1 MVEPRRTDLRDG
13 KLSDLEAKLLAA
25 AVGQRLFNK
34 KPEPVQLGRYRLIER
49 LGQGGMGVVFRAY
62 DAQLRRDVAVKLLH
76 AGRGATGPEQHAR
89 LRREALALGRLS
101 HPNVVQVFEVGE
113 EGEHVYVAME
123 LVRGITLRTW
133 MERQRGVAEVV
144 AMALQVGRGLAAAHA
159 AGIVHRD
166 LKPENVLVGEDGRAR
181 VVDFGLARAMVEGVP
196 GEGSSGLEQP
206 LTRSG
211 TLLGTPAF
219 MAPEQL
225 RDPTRADARSDQ
237 FSFCVMMY
245 EALYGERPFVDRSAT
260 EAGAVRAAPANT
272 TVPARLRAVL
282 VRGMRVDPGERWPT
296 MNELLA
302 AIAANDGTRGAGA
315 LRWLVGGAVLAVVV
329 GAGVFA
335 WRANER
341 VRVAEERLADAER
354 RLAAAPEPEVA
365 PVVAVGTELTV
376 PLRFTGPEPGPWTEV
391 EPSAVRGDPGG
402 RALVVDAIDDA
413 AMVAWSF
420 ELRDE
425 RLVVEVDVRPE
436 CLAAGNRF
444 AVRATRVDAA
454 EIGLVVAGERR
465 EAATLQMQCGAEVRA
480 IGSLRAD
487 GSHAPVTLRLA
498 VGAGALGCG
507 ARDELGRP
515 LADVTTTVGG
525 GWSSG
530 PLRLELRGDARGDP
544 GCARVQVSRV
554 GASGVGMQ
562 PPLEASVQRRAIGS
576 LVDGDPYAVVEALVD
591 VEAPR
596 ARLWRGVSLIRLG
609 RWKEALPLLRQAL
622 ADPAADGEMQR
633 FLRGDP
639 RGLAP
644 ALRQMLGE
652 AEYLELFA
660 RTWSSAL
667 EGWSPEAPGVLLA
680 ETGGLAGQCVGRT
693 CAALL
698 RARGRALTA
707 MQEWDEARRTLE
719 AALTAAG
726 EDADGRALASKILV
740 DLTMLPPTGR

>member
-76 AGRGATGPEQHAR
+76 AGRGAAGPEQHAR

-181 VVDFGLARAMVEGVP
+181 VVDFGLARAMVEGVA
-196 GEGSSGLEQP
+196 GEASSGLEQP

-272 TVPARLRAVL
+272 TVPAKLRAVL
-282 VRGMRVDPGERWPT
+282 VRGMRVDPGERWPA

-302 AIAANDGTRGAGA
+302 AIATNDGTRRAGS

-354 RLAAAPEPEVA
+354 RLAAVPEPVVA
-365 PVVAVGTELTV
+365 PVVEAGTELTI
-376 PLRFTGPEPGPWTEV
+376 PLHFTGWEAAPWEEL
-391 EPSAVRGDPGG
+391 EPSVVRGDRTGH
-402 RALVVDAIDDA
+402 ALVVDALDDE
-413 AMVAWSF
+413 AMIVWSLG
-420 ELRDE
+420 LRDE
-425 RLVVEVDVRPE
+425 RMVVEVDVTPE
-436 CLAAGNRF
+436 CLAAGNSV
-444 AVRATRVDAA
+444 AIRATRDGVA
-454 EIGLVVAGERR
+454 ELGLGVVGERR
-465 EAATLQMQCGAEVRA
+465 EAATLRMHCGGETRA

-487 GSHAPVTLRLA
+487 GSHAPLTLRLA
-498 VGAGALGCG
+498 VAAGVVSCG
-507 ARDELGRP
+507 VRDELGRP
-515 LADVTTTVGG
+515 LADVMVGG
-525 GWSSG
+525 AGGWPQG

-544 GCARVQVSRV
+544 GCARVRV
-554 GASGVGMQ
+554 TRIGASGVRLSG
-562 PPLEASVQRRAIGS
+562 PEETVRRQAIAA
-576 LVDGDPYAVVEALVD
+576 LVDGDPYEVAEVLVD

-596 ARLWRGVSLIRLG
+596 GRLWRAIGLIRLG
-609 RWKEALPLLRQAL
+609 RWKDALPLLRQAL
-622 ADPAADGEMQR
+622 ADPAVDRELQR

-652 AEYLELFA
+652 VEYLELFA
-660 RTWSSAL
+660 RTWLTAL
-667 EGWSPEAPGVLLA
+667 AGWSPEAPGVLLA
-680 ETGGLAGQCVGRT
+680 ETGGLAGQCVGPA

-698 RARGRALTA
+698 RARGRALNGLK
-707 MQEWDEARRTLE
+707 EWDEARRTLE
-719 AALTAAG
+719 AALAAAG

>member
-1 MVEPRRTDLRDG
+1 MEPRRPDLRDG

-76 AGRGATGPEQHAR
+76 AGRGAAGPEQHAR

-144 AMALQVGRGLAAAHA
+144 EMALQVGRGLAAAHA

-181 VVDFGLARAMVEGVP
+181 VVDFGLARAMSEGVP
-196 GEGSSGLEQP
+196 GEASSGLEQP

-245 EALYGERPFVDRSAT
+245 EALYGERPFVDKSAT
-260 EAGAVRAAPANT
+260 EAGAVRAAPAHT
-272 TVPARLRAVL
+272 TVPAGLRAVL
-282 VRGMRVDPGERWPT
+282 IRGMRVDPGERWPA

-302 AIAANDGTRGAGA
+302 AIAANDGTRRAGA

-341 VRVAEERLADAER
+341 VRTAEQRLADAER
-354 RLAAAPEPEVA
+354 RLAAVPEPVTP
-365 PVVAVGTELTV
+365 PVIEVGTELTI
-376 PLRFTGPEPGPWTEV
+376 PLSFTGADAGPWVEV
-391 EPSAVRGDPGG
+391 EPSAVRGDRTG
-402 RALVVDAIDDA
+402 RALVVDMIEDA
-413 AMVAWSF
+413 AMVAWAVLLA
-420 ELRDE
+420 EE
-425 RLVVEVDVRPE
+425 RLVVEVDVAPA

-444 AVRATRVDAA
+444 VVRAAGASDA
-454 EIGLVVAGERR
+454 EIGLLVAGERR

-480 IGSLRAD
+480 IGALRVD
-487 GSHAPVTLRLA
+487 GSHAPVTLRMAVADGDLA
-498 VGAGALGCG
+498 CG

-515 LADVTTTVGG
+515 LADVTTRVAD
-525 GWSSG
+525 GWSRG

-554 GASGVGMQ
+554 GASGVRMQ
-562 PPLEASVQRRAIGS
+562 PAPGESVQRQAIGA
-576 LVDGDPYAVVEALVD
+576 LVDGDPHAVVQALVD

-633 FLRGDP
+633 FLRDDP

-660 RTWSSAL
+660 RTWLPAL
-667 EGWSPEAPGVLLA
+667 DGWSAAASGVLLA

-707 MQEWDEARRTLE
+707 IHAWEEARRTLE

-740 DLTMLPPTGR
+740 DLTMLPPAK